1 MMRNAMVAA
10 VLALSVAG
18 IAACGGSSGSN
29 SSSGSGSAQAA
40 GGAYSQGGGAKAA
53 TTPNGTA
60 KTVTVKLSKTKLG
73 DILTDG
79 KGRTLYLFEK
89 DKGTKST
96 CFGACAAGWPPLT
109 ATGKAALA
117 GGLATSKLATTARS
131 GGAHQITYGGHP
143 LYYFVG
149 DKAAGQTSG
158 EGLKAFGAEWYAL
171 SASGKKVDE
180 DDGS

>member
-18 IAACGGSSGSN
+18 IAACGGSSN
-29 SSSGSGSAQAA
+29 SSSGGGSGQAA
-40 GGAYSQGGGAKAA
+40 GGAYSQGGATKAA
-53 TTPNGTA
+53 STPSGA
-60 KTVTVKLSKTKLG
+60 STVTVKLSKTKLG

-109 ATGKAALA
+109 AAGKPALA
-117 GGLATSKLATTARS
+117 GGLAASKLATSSRA
-131 GGAHQITYGGHP
+131 GGARQITYGGHP

-149 DKAAGQTSG
+149 DKAAGQTTG